1 MSPLDDV
8 DRVTYR
14 LDQTFVYRYDAPIQ
28 RLRHRLRVMPP
39 RQHGPTV
46 LETSRLTISGADV
59 QRRRVRD
66 GAGNTVVRLY
76 RDMEQRAYG
85 AATSDVRAL
94 SRLVDK

>member
-39 RQHGPTV
+39 RRHGPTV

-59 QRRRVRD
+59 QRRRGPGRSRQHR
-66 GAGNTVVRLY
+66 GPASGPS
-76 RDMEQRAYG
+76 AS
-85 AATSDVRAL
+85 TSTSSSPTPPR
-94 SRLVDK
+94 